1 MIQKTFDC
9 VDLQRKIRNKLVMEA
24 DMNIDKFFELLDKK
38 VKSSEVNKKLIERL
52 ELEKQ
57 MTTAWFNFEKTLFC
71 LLFFKGSI

>member
-57 MTTAWFNFEKTLFC
+57 MTTA
-71 LLFFKGSI
+71 